1 MAACRRIAPYSCPMT
16 DTPSPSVA
24 LDDQLCFALYAASRA
39 VTARYRP
46 MLDELGVTYPQ
57 YLVLM
62 LLWEEDGQTVGQL
75 GARLALDSGTLSP
88 LLKRLTAA
96 GLVTR
101 HRRADDERSV
111 SVRLTDAGRALEAPA
126 CAISAEM
133 IDALALNQQQ
143 FDELKSQLRL
153 ITERVADTR
162 ASAPA

>member
-1 MAACRRIAPYSCPMT
+1 MT

-46 MLDELGVTYPQ
+46 MLEELGVTYPQ

-62 LLWEEDGQTVGQL
+62 LLWEQDGQTVGQL
-75 GARLALDSGTLSP
+75 GQRLALDSGTLSP

-126 CAISAEM
+126 CAISAQM
-133 IDALALNQQQ
+133 IDALALDKSE
-143 FDELKSQLRL
+143 FAELKGQLRT
-153 ITERVADTR
+153 ITDRVSETR
-162 ASAPA
+162 ADASVR

>member
-1 MAACRRIAPYSCPMT
+1 MT

-46 MLDELGVTYPQ
+46 LLDELGVTYPQ

-62 LLWEEDGQTVGQL
+62 LLWEQDGQTVGQL
-75 GARLALDSGTLSP
+75 GNRLALDSGTLSP

-111 SVRLTDAGRALEAPA
+111 SVRLTEAGRALQEPA
-126 CAISAEM
+126 CAISAQM
-133 IDALALNQQQ
+133 IDALSLNTQE
-143 FDELKSQLRL
+143 FTELKGQLRT
-153 ITERVADTR
+153 ITARISDTR
-162 ASAPA
+162 QEAPAQ

>member
-1 MAACRRIAPYSCPMT
+1 MT

-46 MLDELGVTYPQ
+46 LLDELGVTYPQ

-62 LLWEEDGQTVGQL
+62 LLWEQDGQTVGQL
-75 GARLALDSGTLSP
+75 GNRLALDSGTLSP

-111 SVRLTDAGRALEAPA
+111 SVRLTDAGRALRGPA
-126 CAISAEM
+126 CSISAEM
-133 IDALALNQQQ
+133 IDVLALDKQQ
-143 FDELKSQLRL
+143 FADLKGQLRL
-153 ITERVADTR
+153 LTERVGQPPQDA
-162 ASAPA
+162 AV

>member
-1 MAACRRIAPYSCPMT
+1 MT

-75 GARLALDSGTLSP
+75 GSRLSLDSGTLSP

-111 SVRLTDAGRALEAPA
+111 SVRLTEAGSELQGPA
-126 CAISAEM
+126 CGISAQM
-133 IDALALNQQQ
+133 IDALALSTDQ
-143 FDELKSQLRL
+143 FAELKGQLRT
-153 ITERVADTR
+153 ITQRISDTQD
-162 ASAPA
+162 APA

>member
-1 MAACRRIAPYSCPMT
+1 MAPYSCGMT

-46 MLDELGVTYPQ
+46 MLDKLGVTYPQ

-62 LLWEEDGQTVGQL
+62 LLWERDGQTVGQL
-75 GARLALDSGTLSP
+75 GSRLALDSGTLSP

-101 HRRADDERSV
+101 HRRTDDERSV
-111 SVRLTDAGRALEAPA
+111 SVRLTEAGRALQAPA
-126 CAISAEM
+126 CSISAEM
-133 IDALALNQQQ
+133 ISALDLDREQ
-143 FDELKSQLRL
+143 FAELRGQLRT
-153 ITERVADTR
+153 ITERVAESPQDVR
-162 ASAPA
+162 V

>member
-1 MAACRRIAPYSCPMT
+1 MASYSVDMT

-75 GARLALDSGTLSP
+75 GSRLALDSGTLSP

-111 SVRLTDAGRALEAPA
+111 SVRLTEAGRALQTPA
-126 CAISAEM
+126 CAISAQM
-133 IDALALNQQQ
+133 IDALALSTDE
-143 FDELKSQLRL
+143 FAELKGQLRT
-153 ITERVADTR
+153 ITDRVTDTPQVAR
-162 ASAPA
+162 T